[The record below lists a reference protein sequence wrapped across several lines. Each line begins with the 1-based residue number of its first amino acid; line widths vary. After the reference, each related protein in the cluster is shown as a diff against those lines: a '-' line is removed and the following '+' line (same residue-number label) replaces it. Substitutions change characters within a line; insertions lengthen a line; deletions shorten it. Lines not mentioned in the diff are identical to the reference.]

1 MTWRELRFELTT
13 RYAARN
19 MAKSSPSAEDDF
31 IARHF
36 KPLASAP
43 GALGLTDDAA
53 VYTPPPGHDLVLTK
67 DALVA
72 GVHFFADDPAERI
85 ARKALRVNLSD
96 LAAKGATPAGF
107 LLALALPP
115 ETGEEWVAA
124 FARGLGD
131 DSAHYGCP
139 LFGGDT
145 VRTPGPVAISIT
157 AFGLVPSG
165 CMVRR
170 AGAKPGDRIMV
181 SGTIGDAALALRVR
195 RDGLAVSDA
204 ARAHLRE
211 RYQLPRPRTALAAAV
226 RAHATAAM
234 DVSDGLAGDLAKL
247 CRVSG
252 MTARVTLADVPLSD
266 AARSVVAQDR
276 ALLETACTGG
286 DDYEIVCTVPPV
298 KLAAFRAAAASAK
311 VPVSE
316 IGEIVAGE
324 GAPQFLG
331 ADGQPVAWQRLSFS
345 HL

>member
-1 MTWRELRFELTT
+1 MTGL
-13 RYAARN
+13 
-19 MAKSSPSAEDDF
+19 SSTSAEDDF

-36 KPLASAP
+36 RPLATAP

-72 GVHFFADDPAERI
+72 GVHFFADDPAERV

-115 ETGEEWVAA
+115 GTEERWVAA
-124 FARGLGD
+124 FARGLAED
-131 DSAHYGCP
+131 IAQYNVP

-145 VRTPGPVAISIT
+145 VRTPGPVTISIT

-165 CMVRR
+165 RMVRR
-170 AGAKPGDRIMV
+170 AGAQPGDRVMV

-195 RDGLAVSDA
+195 RDGLAVSDDV
-204 ARAHLRE
+204 RAHLQE
-211 RYQLPRPRTALAAAV
+211 RYQLPQPRTALAAAV

-252 MTARVTLADVPLSD
+252 LSARVTLADVPLSE
-266 AARSVVAQDR
+266 AARAMLAQDR
-276 ALLETACTGG
+276 AVLETACTGG
-286 DDYEIVCTVPPV
+286 DDYEIVCTVPPA
-298 KLAAFRAAAASAK
+298 KLAVFRAAAAAAG

-316 IGEIVAGE
+316 IGETVAGE
-324 GAPQFLG
+324 GAPQFLD
-331 ADGQPVAWQRLSFS
+331 ADGRPVSWQRLSFS